1 MVIDL
6 FPRLF
11 KSSSV
16 YVSVLFHFFF
26 KQLWKKV
33 TQTGISLN
41 HLESRICLFRRR
53 GLVSSYREH
62 LYQSVYL
69 NLLNTDLTILVAF
82 YIVVVPNMIL

>member
-1 MVIDL
+1 MVLQL
-6 FPRLF
+6 FPHLF
-11 KSSSV
+11 QSGSV
-16 YVSVLFHFFF
+16 YVCVLFQF
-26 KQLWKKV
+26 LRTIVKKV

-41 HLESRICLFRRR
+41 LLESRKCLFRRR

-69 NLLNTDLTILVAF
+69 ILLNTDLTILVAF

>member
-1 MVIDL
+1 MVLHL
-6 FPRLF
+6 FPHLF
-11 KSSSV
+11 KSDSV
-16 YVSVLFHFFF
+16 YVCLLFQFL
-26 KQLWKKV
+26 KIIVKKI

-41 HLESRICLFRRR
+41 LLESRKCLFRRR

-69 NLLNTDLTILVAF
+69 NLLNTDLTIRVAF